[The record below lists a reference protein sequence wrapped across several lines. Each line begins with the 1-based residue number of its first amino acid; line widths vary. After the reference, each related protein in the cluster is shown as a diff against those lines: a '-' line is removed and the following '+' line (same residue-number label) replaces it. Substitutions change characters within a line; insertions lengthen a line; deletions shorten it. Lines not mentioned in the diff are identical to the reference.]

1 MREHIER
8 LPEINKT
15 GDEIRDDTE
24 TSEYPDNLKK
34 RYSSW
39 CCQACSAL
47 DALPSSLPD
56 DLLAKLLPKL
66 LDVKGRFGIQ
76 KDPEATPNQWAPH
89 FETQRLGIKS
99 VCRMLEEAST

>member
-1 MREHIER
+1 MREHIKR
-8 LPEINKT
+8 LHEINKA

-24 TSEYPDNLKK
+24 TSEYPANLKK

-39 CCQACSAL
+39 CCEACSAL

-56 DLLAKLLPKL
+56 DLLAKL

-76 KDPEATPNQWAPH
+76 KDPEATPNQWARH
-89 FETQRLGIKS
+89 FEAQRLGIKS
-99 VCRMLEEAST
+99 VCRKLEEAST